1 MCVSQHPPQHPQ
13 HHQQGVLPGDRPAGR
28 RDKLVSTLDAASMN
42 SGWVTGGGRRPQM
55 GWTYLPC
62 NSTGQRTG
70 AAKQKNCIYGKPAAA
85 VFLRLA
91 VNCNGTFRSRARRP
105 LVWVALTSSSGLC
118 KRQLGHS
125 EGKAFPSSRQV
136 ARKAQ
141 GKSHLS

>member
-1 MCVSQHPPQHPQ
+1 
-13 HHQQGVLPGDRPAGR
+13 
-28 RDKLVSTLDAASMN
+28 
-42 SGWVTGGGRRPQM
+42 M

-70 AAKQKNCIYGKPAAA
+70 AAKQENCIYGKPAAA
-85 VFLRLA
+85 VYLRFA

-105 LVWVALTSSSGLC
+105 SVWVAATSSSGLC
-118 KRQLGHS
+118 KRRQGHS
-125 EGKAFPSSRQV
+125 EGQAFPSSRQV